1 MRLPLLLR
9 RSTAS
14 VRSRL
19 FRDLVLIFVLAVS
32 VIAVSAYLQI
42 RESRR
47 QLAEAQIAQ
56 ALILVREE
64 MRRLSDPIENQLR
77 IIRGWGLSKIL
88 PFADP
93 VALADRLFPV
103 LMQTP
108 KAAAIVVADARG
120 AERFLMSDGGDRLMR
135 VRAPGDVQT
144 VTWTR
149 WRPGREDAEASWGE
163 ETDHDPRERP
173 WHRGA
178 LRGGGTEDVYWS
190 EPYVFHTLKVA
201 GVTASIA
208 WDSGEGT
215 YVAAIDVTLETVLD
229 SIGRLPLPS
238 AGKAFLFRPDGAV
251 YTTGG
256 LEPAG
261 SGDGFV
267 SVSGDLGGSLAFDA
281 IQGWDP
287 HGDAAEEPFRFSSG
301 GRDWWGGF
309 APLIAG
315 ERDGAW
321 IEVAV
326 PAAGISGVV
335 RGQWTLL
342 ALTLG
347 LVLVLGVSLASL
359 VVRRYGRRIREL
371 PTLAISRRDY
381 ENDLYRLINDGESEH
396 LEFKST
402 MRMNLKSG
410 VAGKEI
416 ELAWL
421 KGVVAFLN
429 TDGGILLLGVADDGT
444 VLGLEPDGFENDD
457 KCRLHF
463 KNLLHQHVGPE
474 LSPHVRFELYR
485 IDDKQIA
492 AVECERANEPV
503 FLRNKNQESFYIRNG
518 PSNIEL
524 QVSRALKY
532 VQGRF

>member
-1 MRLPLLLR
+1 
-9 RSTAS
+9 
-14 VRSRL
+14 
-19 FRDLVLIFVLAVS
+19 
-32 VIAVSAYLQI
+32 
-42 RESRR
+42 
-47 QLAEAQIAQ
+47 
-56 ALILVREE
+56 
-64 MRRLSDPIENQLR
+64 
-77 IIRGWGLSKIL
+77 
-88 PFADP
+88 
-93 VALADRLFPV
+93 
-103 LMQTP
+103 
-108 KAAAIVVADARG
+108 
-120 AERFLMSDGGDRLMR
+120 MR
-135 VRAPGDVQT
+135 VRAPGDVQA

-149 WRPGREDAEASWGE
+149 WRPGREGAEESWSE
-163 ETDHDPRERP
+163 ETDYDPRERP

-178 LRGGGTEDVYWS
+178 LRDGGTDDVYWS

-201 GVTASIA
+201 GMTASIG
-208 WDSGEGT
+208 WDGREGIQ
-215 YVAAIDVTLETVLD
+215 VAAIDVTLETVLD
-229 SIGRLPLPS
+229 TVGRLPLP
-238 AGKAFLFRPDGAV
+238 AGGKAFLIRPDGAV

-267 SVSGDLGGSLAFDA
+267 SVSGDLGGSLAFEA
-281 IQGWDP
+281 IQGWNPRD
-287 HGDAAEEPFRFSSG
+287 DAAEEPFRFSSG

-309 APLIAG
+309 APLIAE

-326 PAAGISGVV
+326 PAAEISGVV
-335 RGQWTLL
+335 RRQWTLL
-342 ALTLG
+342 ALTLA
-347 LVLVLGVSLASL
+347 LVLVLGVSMASL
-359 VVRRYGRRIREL
+359 VVRRYGQRIREL
-371 PTLAISRRDY
+371 PKLSISRKDY

-421 KGVVAFLN
+421 KGLVAFLN

-444 VLGLEPDGFENDD
+444 VLGLEPDRFENDD

-474 LSPHVRFELYR
+474 LSPYVRFDLYR
-485 IDDKQIA
+485 LEDKQVA
-492 AVECERANEPV
+492 AVECERAKDPV

-518 PSNIEL
+518 PSNVEL